1 MEKATNAEL
10 KSIITEQQD
19 KYNSLT
25 KLLEKQL
32 EAHNLQQ
39 QQQTDA
45 FKKIQE
51 TILKQQETIN
61 QLLNSKTENA
71 VNIAPNSPTNYVP
84 VNSQQ
89 KDCKLTGNP

>member
-45 FKKIQE
+45 FKK
-51 TILKQQETIN
+51 
-61 QLLNSKTENA
+61 NSGNHPKTARNNKSA
-71 VNIAPNSPTNYVP
+71 V
-84 VNSQQ
+84 
-89 KDCKLTGNP
+89 K